1 MIGLL
6 KGFAGKPSHPPLTDV
21 AIGGYT
27 VSVIM
32 LILGALNVR
41 ESQMAVGALLALS
54 GGLIFGAL
62 AAATGLL
69 DWLELPKG
77 TALRRTATV
86 HLLVMVSATV
96 LFVLTWLLQRPGYDH
111 GEVKT
116 LAWILG
122 VIAELFLIAGGY
134 LGGTIV
140 FVYGHRVLKRP
151 GTPLADALIPGR
163 ADRAT
168 IPTARST
175 ELPTPLAPG
184 ERSEPE
190 RPSTRDFSDQQVQ
203 PNRAER

>member
-1 MIGLL
+1 MLGLL
-6 KGFAGKPSHPPLTDV
+6 KGFPGKPSHPPLTDA

-41 ESQMAVGALLALS
+41 EGQMAVGALLALS

-62 AAATGLL
+62 AAVTGLL
-69 DWLELPKG
+69 DWLGLPKG
-77 TALRRTATV
+77 SELRRVATV
-86 HLLVMVSATV
+86 HLLVMVCATV
-96 LFVLTWLLQRPGYDH
+96 LFVVTWLVQRPGYDH

-134 LGGTIV
+134 LGGSIV

-151 GTPLADALIPGR
+151 DTPLVDALIPGR
-163 ADRAT
+163 ADRVNIAPAR
-168 IPTARST
+168 PTEVR
-175 ELPTPLAPG
+175 TPLTPG
-184 ERSEPE
+184 EHGDPQ
-190 RPSTRDFSDQQVQ
+190 RPPT
-203 PNRAER
+203 

>member
-6 KGFAGKPSHPPLTDV
+6 KGLTGKPSHPPLTDV

-62 AAATGLL
+62 AAVTGLL

-77 TALRRTATV
+77 TDLRRIATV

-96 LFVLTWLLQRPGYDH
+96 LFVLTWLVQRPGYDH

-122 VIAELFLIAGGY
+122 VIAELFLVAGGY

-151 GTPLADALIPGR
+151 ATPLADALIPGR
-163 ADRAT
+163 ADRVTIAT
-168 IPTARST
+168 AGST
-175 ELPTPLAPG
+175 EVPTPLAPG
-184 ERSEPE
+184 ERSGPE
-190 RPSTRDFSDQQVQ
+190 RPPT
-203 PNRAER
+203 